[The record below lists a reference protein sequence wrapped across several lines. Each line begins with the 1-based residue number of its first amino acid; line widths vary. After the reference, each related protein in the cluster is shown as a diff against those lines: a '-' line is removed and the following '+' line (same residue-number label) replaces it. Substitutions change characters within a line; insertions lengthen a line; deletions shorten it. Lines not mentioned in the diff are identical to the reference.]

1 MFRTRSRLF
10 FLGIFGVAAKVI
22 FTACSPYAVLLF
34 FVGLPLL
41 SGLPI
46 YFWFLLSLL
55 NFSYSSRRLWLS
67 FLTCPFDVSGQ
78 RVLPPNG
85 SLSSSHGD
93 PHFRGCF
100 RYLSRRC
107 LYYTHNFFSFYFSRR
122 SDFYGIVF
130 SFVQLVRNER
140 DKFLC
145 SCKFVEKRFNKCFF
159 FLYWCRFSFFAI
171 VRIY

>member
-1 MFRTRSRLF
+1 MVCLFIFDFCF
-10 FLGIFGVAAKVI
+10 FLLTPPF
-22 FTACSPYAVLLF
+22 P
-34 FVGLPLL
+34 
-41 SGLPI
+41 
-46 YFWFLLSLL
+46 
-55 NFSYSSRRLWLS
+55 SRRLWLS
-67 FLTCPFDVSGQ
+67 FLTCPFGVSGQ

-93 PHFRGCF
+93 PYFRGCF

-107 LYYTHNFFSFYFSRR
+107 LYYTHNFFSFHLSRR

-130 SFVQLVRNER
+130 SFVQLVRNEK

-159 FLYWCRFSFFAI
+159 FSFYIGVDSLFSRSLGFTNY
-171 VRIY
+171 IY